1 MKQALYIIIGAV
13 AASALFLLLNFN
25 QNDQVASVNGKEISK
40 DELYAEMLKASG
52 TETLDLMISDE
63 IIRQETE
70 KEDINVTDE
79 EIAAEIAVYEEQ
91 YGGADQLEAALAE
104 SGMTIEDLEEEVR
117 TYVQI
122 EKLIGPNIDITDE
135 QIQAYFE
142 ENKESLGE
150 SAKVEASHILTE
162 TKEEA
167 EEIKAQLEE
176 GADFAELAK
185 EHSTDTAS
193 AENGGQLGTFGAGE
207 MAPEFEE
214 AAFAMDVEGISE
226 PVETEFGFHIIK
238 VTDKTEA
245 VEATLENSK
254 EQIEEQLFEEQL
266 NSEYAAWLEEKQ
278 ASYDI
283 ENKLTEGGN

>member
-25 QNDQVASVNGKEISK
+25 QNDQVASVNGTEISK

-52 TETLDLMISDE
+52 NETLDLMISDE

-70 KEDINVTDE
+70 KEGIEVTDE
-79 EIAAEIAVYEEQ
+79 EIAAEITVYEEQ

-104 SGMTIEDLEEEVR
+104 SGMTIEDLEEEVK

-122 EKLIGPNIDITDE
+122 EKLIGPDIEITDE
-135 QIQAYFE
+135 QITAYFE
-142 ENKESLGE
+142 ENKESLGQ
-150 SAKVEASHILTE
+150 SAKVEASHILTA

-167 EEIKAQLEE
+167 EELKAQLED

-193 AENGGQLGTFGAGE
+193 AENGGQLGTFGTGE

-214 AAFAMDVEGISE
+214 AAFAMDVDGISE

-245 VEATLENSK
+245 EEATLENSK

-266 NSEYAAWLEEKQ
+266 NSEYAAWLAEKQ

-283 ENKLTEGGN
+283 ENKLAEGGN

>member
-25 QNDQVASVNGKEISK
+25 QNDQVASVNGTEISK

-52 TETLDLMISDE
+52 NETLDLMISDE

-70 KEDINVTDE
+70 KEGIDVTDE

-104 SGMTIEDLEEEVR
+104 SGMTIEDLEEEVK

-122 EKLIGPNIDITDE
+122 EKLIGPNIEITDE
-135 QIQAYFE
+135 QITAYFE
-142 ENKESLGE
+142 ENKESLGQ
-150 SAKVEASHILTE
+150 SAKVEASHILTA

-167 EEIKAQLEE
+167 EELKAQLED
-176 GADFAELAK
+176 GGDFAELAK

-193 AENGGQLGTFGAGE
+193 AENGGQLGTFGTGE

-214 AAFAMDVEGISE
+214 AAFAMDVDGISE

-245 VEATLENSK
+245 EEATLENSK
-254 EQIEEQLFEEQL
+254 EQIKEQLFEEQL
-266 NSEYAAWLEEKQ
+266 NSEYAAWLAEKQ